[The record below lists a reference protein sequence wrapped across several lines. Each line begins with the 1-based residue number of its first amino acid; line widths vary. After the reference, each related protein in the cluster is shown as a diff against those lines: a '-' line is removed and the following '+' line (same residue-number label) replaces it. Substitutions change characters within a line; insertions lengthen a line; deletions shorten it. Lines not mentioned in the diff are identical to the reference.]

1 MRDVI
6 GYVCSEKGILEIPKI
21 CPPMIQDML
30 NFCWYF
36 DPDKRPNF
44 CHLRTIIEEVKT
56 DHSLL
61 QEKNN
66 LVPAHSDQCYTN
78 QQPLDSY
85 ITLEAILVKYD
96 AIHLKRVK
104 TIFNYKSFLNV

>member
-1 MRDVI
+1 
-6 GYVCSEKGILEIPKI
+6 
-21 CPPMIQDML
+21 MIQDML

-104 TIFNYKSFLNV
+104 TIFNYKSFLTVAVPEI